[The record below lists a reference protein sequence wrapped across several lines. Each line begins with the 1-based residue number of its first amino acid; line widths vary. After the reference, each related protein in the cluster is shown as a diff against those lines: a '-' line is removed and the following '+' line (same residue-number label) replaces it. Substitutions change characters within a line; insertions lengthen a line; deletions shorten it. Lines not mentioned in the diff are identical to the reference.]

1 MQRNGLA
8 IENSGV
14 GGFGNK
20 YGTQVNARVN
30 NNLSLMFEGAWAEQ
44 KLKQGTA
51 VEDAL
56 KLWLAYTGKRYD
68 VLAGEVFT
76 SDSKDGAAASVRVLT
91 IRELLDDLL
100 SDSNGG
106 RYIRMKLEP
115 IEKYA
120 ASEEDNVSANLVKEI
135 FERKP
140 DGAFPIMQD
149 GSVGTRK
156 LGSVEDWA
164 HGEQAKGESSSFLA
178 VWGTPG
184 KSTVDLIEGSK
195 MGLIVSNK
203 EVRAFRHY

>member
-1 MQRNGLA
+1 MQRNDLA
-8 IENSGV
+8 VDNSGAS
-14 GGFGNK
+14 GLGNK

-30 NNLSLMFEGAWAEQ
+30 SNLSLMFEKAWEEQ

-56 KLWLAYTGKRYD
+56 KLWLAYTGQRYD

-76 SDSKDGAAASVRVLT
+76 SDSKAGVTASVRVLT
-91 IRELLDDLL
+91 IKELLDELL
-100 SDSNGG
+100 SGSNSG

-140 DGAFPIMQD
+140 DATFPIMQD
-149 GSVGTRK
+149 DSVGSRK
-156 LGSVEDWA
+156 IGSMEDWA
-164 HGEQAKGESSSFLA
+164 YGEQAKGEAMSLLA

-195 MGLIVSNK
+195 MGLIVSNN
-203 EVRAFRHY
+203 EVRAFRYY

>member
-1 MQRNGLA
+1 MQRNDLTLD
-8 IENSGV
+8 NSGT

-30 NNLSLMFEGAWAEQ
+30 SNLSLMFEKAWEEQ

-56 KLWLAYTGKRYD
+56 KLWLAYTGQRYD
-68 VLAGEVFT
+68 VLAGEVVT
-76 SDSKDGAAASVRVLT
+76 SDSKNGPAASVRVLT
-91 IRELLDDLL
+91 IKELLDELL
-100 SDSNGG
+100 SGSNSG

-140 DGAFPIMQD
+140 DATFPIMQD
-149 GSVGTRK
+149 DSVGSRK
-156 LGSVEDWA
+156 IGSMEDWA
-164 HGEQAKGESSSFLA
+164 YGEQAKGEAMSLLA

-195 MGLIVSNK
+195 MGLIVSNN

>member
-1 MQRNGLA
+1 MT
-8 IENSGV
+8 IDNSRADASY
-14 GGFGNK
+14 NK

-30 NNLSLMFEGAWAEQ
+30 SDLSLKFEEAWAEQ

-68 VLAGEVFT
+68 VLAGEVVT
-76 SDSKDGAAASVRVLT
+76 SDSKNGAAASVRVLT
-91 IRELLDDLL
+91 IKELLEELL
-100 SDSNGG
+100 SDSNSG

-115 IEKYA
+115 IEKNA

-140 DGAFPIMQD
+140 DAAFPLMQD
-149 GSVGTRK
+149 DSVGNRK
-156 LGSVEDWA
+156 LGSMGDWA
-164 HGEQAKGESSSFLA
+164 YGEQAKGEALSILA
-178 VWGTPG
+178 VWGSTG
-184 KSTVDLIEGSK
+184 KSTVDLIEASR
-195 MGLIVSNK
+195 MGLIVSNN